1 MNGHLTVELEIVC
14 GITVATDGTTVPH
27 SHWILCLFCT
37 FLGASNQARRGAE
50 SEGIMQ
56 PLDRAVCTG
65 TIQTRLLVA
74 TALAARICCSKQTMC
89 TQQMC
94 TQIRKKLHKHR
105 QACDY
110 CTYRPIFFRQAIWMG
125 KNEMAIGMRPVGTHL
140 YFWVFQT
147 NWDYFPSV
155 KSYSVIP
162 HSRICSLTSTLWN
175 ICLVPSW
182 LTSIWHLLFQYKVS
196 RSLTV
201 CVCAVRWKAV
211 ALSSI
216 TFENAWKMSSPK
228 GSEKKKEKIGKH
240 VNIYSVRT
248 MSVQPWR
255 ASARRANWLLLT
267 DGRKSQKSPTLSWK
281 LKKSITE
288 NWNNGRTIYFKNG

>member
-1 MNGHLTVELEIVC
+1 MDFRHRQVDRVVILALIEADYPETAALKQNFWYIFDERSSNRVELEIVC

-56 PLDRAVCTG
+56 PLDRAVCTW

-74 TALAARICCSKQTMC
+74 TAVAARICCSKQTMC

-140 YFWVFQT
+140 YFWVLQT

-155 KSYSVIP
+155 KS
-162 HSRICSLTSTLWN
+162 
-175 ICLVPSW
+175 
-182 LTSIWHLLFQYKVS
+182 
-196 RSLTV
+196 
-201 CVCAVRWKAV
+201 
-211 ALSSI
+211 
-216 TFENAWKMSSPK
+216 
-228 GSEKKKEKIGKH
+228 
-240 VNIYSVRT
+240 
-248 MSVQPWR
+248 
-255 ASARRANWLLLT
+255 
-267 DGRKSQKSPTLSWK
+267 
-281 LKKSITE
+281 
-288 NWNNGRTIYFKNG
+288 